1 MHKMRY
7 MPANPTINDATTRL
21 LQELGERLRLARL
34 RRGLSAQSVA
44 DAAGT
49 TRVTL
54 HRLEA
59 GPAAEDLRTLEAAR
73 DAQVR
78 PRPGRRAGDPQHFA
92 LMQCERP
99 PDRQPLAAA
108 EYLERSAEDHTPQV
122 ATGLQRRA
130 GEADFQRRRVRRV
143 ADEGVAEGQGVPV
156 RRAPEGHTQAAA
168 TGPAVIDHQ
177 RLQAGVQDAQTHA
190 NA

>member
-59 GPAAEDLRTLEAAR
+59 GAPAATLGTLAKVMEALDLASDMVLLAR
-73 DAQVR
+73 DDRMARQQLDAR
-78 PRPGRRAGDPQHFA
+78 LPARRAAQPPRAIRLLDLPHLREVAAWHLPEVDTTLSPQEVFNLYERNWRHIDP
-92 LMQCERP
+92 
-99 PDRQPLAAA
+99 
-108 EYLERSAEDHTPQV
+108 TKI
-122 ATGLQRRA
+122 TGK
-130 GEADFQRRRVRRV
+130 EARLLKRLTQTVGK
-143 ADEGVAEGQGVPV
+143 GVMLV
-156 RRAPEGHTQAAA
+156 
-168 TGPAVIDHQ
+168 
-177 RLQAGVQDAQTHA
+177 
-190 NA
+190 